1 MINGASTEWMG
12 RKKLNEQQE
21 VDSQQGLN
29 AARSEYYV
37 NLTPQISQMMKIG
50 KSMLSF
56 PKPHD
61 SLGKYAC
68 WPEGGLCRVIKAKGA
83 KSVLSAYSR

>member
-29 AARSEYYV
+29 ATRSEDYV
-37 NLTPQISQMMKIG
+37 NLTPQISQMMRIG
-50 KSMLSF
+50 KT
-56 PKPHD
+56 
-61 SLGKYAC
+61 Y
-68 WPEGGLCRVIKAKGA
+68 
-83 KSVLSAYSR
+83 VLVPQAP